1 MRTVSLE
8 RRKRYMNAEIIAVG
22 TELLLGQI
30 VNSNA
35 SYLSKELALL
45 GIDVFNHTVVGDN
58 DKRMR
63 EAVKIAEERADILIF
78 SGGLGPTQDD
88 MTKQVLADH
97 LGLPLAVDKATEQK
111 VVQYHADMERE
122 MSENNRLQAVV
133 IEGATVLKNETGL
146 AAGMCVE
153 HEGKKYILLPGPPNE
168 LQPMF
173 DNEVRPILAKLTED
187 SDQLVSRVLRLFGI
201 GESQLAAQLETIID
215 TQTNPTI
222 ATYAE
227 ENEVSIRI
235 TAKGQD
241 QDQCNQL
248 IDQMEKQV
256 RDIVGDY
263 IYGVGSET
271 SLAQVVRDLL
281 VNKDYRLTAAE
292 SLTGGLF
299 QSSLVNIPGLSLN
312 FIGGLV
318 SYSEGIKES
327 VLGVSEETIEQYGVV
342 SSECAEEMA
351 DKVKEMF
358 DADIGISFTG
368 YAGPKEVDG
377 DKAGIVWI
385 GLAVTG
391 RETQTYYYHFGKD
404 RNGNRKRSVLTG
416 FDLVRRLLLEL
427 PSQKK

>member
-1 MRTVSLE
+1 
-8 RRKRYMNAEIIAVG
+8 MNAEIIAVG

-133 IEGATVLKNETGL
+133 IEGATVLKNEAGL
-146 AAGMCVE
+146 AAGMYVE
-153 HEGKKYILLPGPPNE
+153 YEGKKYILLPGPPNE

-377 DKAGIVWI
+377 DKAGTVWI

-427 PSQKK
+427 PSRKK